1 MIDGPGV
8 GLSYNKDGWSAA
20 AGFVS
25 FDGASSSSGKG
36 IFGDHS
42 LKESVVQLAVT
53 KPEAGFQLAW
63 TSTNYPLD
71 NSFVFQEGTPLSA
84 LPFNGSVAKVVN
96 TFSGGGYW
104 YITDDLS
111 ISGGLKRMYYKAD
124 SGNAEIDLS
133 AGETASSITGVV
145 TLQWERAFTDEL
157 TLGMSYGVPGYVTD
171 NPSNLGIDT
180 QPNALLGFA
189 NWSVSNNIQIS
200 PWVYWMQGVGGKN
213 DPDASTLGAVL
224 LTSFF
229 F

>member
-1 MIDGPGV
+1 
-8 GLSYNKDGWSAA
+8 
-20 AGFVS
+20 
-25 FDGASSSSGKG
+25 
-36 IFGDHS
+36 
-42 LKESVVQLAVT
+42 VT

-63 TSTNYPLD
+63 TSTYYPLD

-157 TLGMSYGVPGYVTD
+157 TLGMSYGVPGYITD
-171 NPSNLGIDT
+171 NPSNMESILSLMLYW
-180 QPNALLGFA
+180 ALLIGQSVIIYRYRPGFIGCRA
-189 NWSVSNNIQIS
+189 S
-200 PWVYWMQGVGGKN
+200 GVRMIPTPQHSGQYY
-213 DPDASTLGAVL
+213 
-224 LTSFF
+224 
-229 F
+229 